1 MGPPLCW
8 AFNLSSF
15 LFNHQKSPEYYH
27 IHFTQY
33 KSNIKRGWI
42 TRTRLYIQ
50 DSDSG
55 IPPLSPALGRP
66 LSHFIPPRSD
76 QESALPPACLR
87 KFLFCILPAPKKE
100 QFAHLMYTC
109 FPFLTRVK
117 KKKSAGKTAL
127 IFLFHPLS
135 NVSCFLHSEG
145 PLSSESRFGNMLNES
160 PRVRDDSIN
169 LDVSF

>member
-8 AFNLSSF
+8 AFNLFSF
-15 LFNHQKSPEYYH
+15 LFNQKSPEYYH

-42 TRTRLYIQ
+42 THPRLYIQ

-55 IPPLSPALGRP
+55 IPPLSPALGHP
-66 LSHFIPPRSD
+66 LSHIIPPRSD

-87 KFLFCILPAPKKE
+87 KCLFCILPAPKKE

-117 KKKSAGKTAL
+117 KKKKKRGQDSPN
-127 IFLFHPLS
+127 FS
-135 NVSCFLHSEG
+135 
-145 PLSSESRFGNMLNES
+145 LSSSLQ
-160 PRVRDDSIN
+160 RVLLSAQWGSSQLWKQIWKH
-169 LDVSF
+169 VEWVPSS